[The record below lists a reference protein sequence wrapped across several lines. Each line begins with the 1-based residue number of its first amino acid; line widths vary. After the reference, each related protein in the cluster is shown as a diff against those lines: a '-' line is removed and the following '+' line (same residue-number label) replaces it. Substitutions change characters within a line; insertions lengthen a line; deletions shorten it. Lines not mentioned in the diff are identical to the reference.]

1 MFRGCFFEYAGIYSG
16 DYNLTMMYLE
26 NSSDKF
32 DTGGT
37 YEPIMDS
44 LPNSAESLLYGL
56 KYSENPL
63 EFSVIGS

>member
-32 DTGGT
+32 DTGGA
-37 YEPIMDS
+37 YEPITE
-44 LPNSAESLLYGL
+44 NSRGF
-56 KYSENPL
+56 SEYFKP
-63 EFSVIGS
+63 